1 MKRKEWLKATQL
13 GDCEKVCSFI
23 DEGADIDSLDKYS
36 QTALMNATYHGHVD
50 LVRVLVE
57 HGAKLDISAKYNLT
71 ALMLAVINKHNE
83 IVQILVDAGANT
95 ELKGSGGS
103 FELTPLE
110 YAIEHGNDEIV
121 STLSNCT

>member
-1 MKRKEWLKATQL
+1 MRKDWQEATQL
-13 GDCEKVCSFI
+13 GECEKVRSLI
-23 DEGADIDSLDKYS
+23 DQGADINSLDKHS
-36 QTALMNATYHGHVD
+36 QTALMNATYHGD
-50 LVRVLVE
+50 TNLVRVLVD

-83 IVQILVDAGANT
+83 IVRILVEAGANT
-95 ELKGSGGS
+95 ELKGSEGS

-121 STLSNCT
+121 SILSNCT

>member
-1 MKRKEWLKATQL
+1 MRKDWQEATQL
-13 GDCEKVCSFI
+13 GECEKVCSLI
-23 DEGADIDSLDKYS
+23 DQGGDINSLDKHN
-36 QTALMNATYHGHVD
+36 QTALMNATYHGD
-50 LVRVLVE
+50 TNLVRVLVD

-83 IVQILVDAGANT
+83 IVRILVEAGANT

-121 STLSNCT
+121 SILNHYT